1 MKRFRLLEDAIDV
14 GPFLR
19 EIDEHPEIWALDP
32 ERQTKVAE
40 QRETEAVVLFDH
52 DPALTFRQARAKHP
66 VTYVGNPTSVAD
78 SLPQL
83 ADFVRKLARRVRGIP
98 GRAAVVRL
106 RPNGKVYEH
115 VDWGFYYQLRDRF
128 HLVIKS
134 HAGSPLRTG
143 SELRRLAEGE
153 LWWFENRI
161 PHEAWN
167 ESEQDRIHLIVDI
180 LTARAILTL
189 PLRVMRSPGRYLG
202 GMARRLQ
209 GLANRRK
216 A

>member
-1 MKRFRLLEDAIDV
+1 MKRFRLLDGAIDV

-19 EIDEHPEIWALDP
+19 EIDEHPEIWALSP
-32 ERQTKVAE
+32 ERQTSVAE
-40 QRETEAVVLFDH
+40 QRETEAAVLFGH
-52 DPALTFRQARAKHP
+52 EPELTFREARARHP
-66 VTYVGNPTSVAD
+66 VTYVGHPTAVAE

-83 ADFVRKLARRVRGIP
+83 TAFVRKLARRVGGIP

-106 RPNGKVYEH
+106 RPQGTVYEH

-134 HAGSPLRTG
+134 TAGSPLRTG

-167 ESEQDRIHLIVDI
+167 ESEQDRIHLIVDV
-180 LTARAILTL
+180 LTLRAIATL
-189 PLRVMRSPGRYLG
+189 PLRLLSSPRRYLK
-202 GMARRLQ
+202 GMIHRLRR
-209 GLANRRK
+209 AVYHPK
-216 A
+216 K

>member
-1 MKRFRLLEDAIDV
+1 MKRFRLLDGAIDV

-19 EIDEHPEIWALDP
+19 EIDEHPEIWSLSP
-32 ERQTKVAE
+32 ERQTSVAE
-40 QRETEAVVLFDH
+40 QRETEAAVLFGH
-52 DPALTFRQARAKHP
+52 EPALTFRQARAKHP
-66 VTYVGNPTSVAD
+66 LTYVGRPTAVAE

-83 ADFVRKLARRVRGIP
+83 AAFVRKLARRVGGIP

-106 RPNGKVYEH
+106 RPHGAVYEH

-134 HAGSPLRTG
+134 PAGSPLRTG
-143 SELRRLAEGE
+143 PELRELAEGE

-161 PHEAWN
+161 PHEAWT
-167 ESEQDRIHLIVDI
+167 ESEQDRIHLIVDV

-189 PLRVMRSPGRYLG
+189 PLRVLSAPRRYLG
-202 GMARRLQ
+202 GMLRRLRR
-209 GLANRRK
+209 LAGRPK
-216 A
+216 E